1 MSIHDKR
8 DSIGRA
14 GLMSMMGDPRYTDA
28 DHPEHDMVV
37 DLIRRG
43 FEMVMGDPSS
53 AAAQLRRVEAD
64 APGPR
69 RAAMAGTEA
78 AAPTFATLFQNAAAD
93 GRRIEEMNS
102 DARAAFGRGLLLRAI
117 RAEGATMPSGF
128 DREGESA
135 AGFRTPLATRGA
147 DGDPARSGP
156 EAGQA
161 DPPKLA
167 PAPQAKTQ
175 AGEGAKPP
183 EQVAMSRRPSK
194 AQQEID
200 EAKRNPGKEDIV
212 FTMEESRQWA
222 ILNDRRVR
230 FNIEDNPAE
239 KGDASKYRDHEIGVD
254 TVKEHDAIIEREAK
268 RKGVDPDLVR
278 AIMYMENADGNP
290 LNLNRLV
297 EDFGLASSILPMNI
311 KPGMWAGLDGV
322 KKEDFKNPEANI
334 RAGVTLIKRIQD
346 RLDDPTPAKIGSIW
360 NFTGAEKVN
369 EIGARIQKIFDQKTW
384 LR

>member
-1 MSIHDKR
+1 MSIHDSR

-14 GLMSMMGDPRYTDA
+14 GLMSLMGDPRYTDA
-28 DHPEHDMVV
+28 DHPEHDMVL

-43 FEMVMGDPSS
+43 FEMVMGEVNS
-53 AAAQLRRVEAD
+53 
-64 APGPR
+64 PGF
-69 RAAMAGTEA
+69 T
-78 AAPTFATLFQNAAAD
+78 TLFDNDVAN
-93 GRRIEEMNS
+93 GRRIDLMNS
-102 DARAAFGRGLLLRAI
+102 DARAAFGRSLLLRAI
-117 RAEGATMPSGF
+117 RAEGATMPTGF
-128 DREGESA
+128 GREDVA
-135 AGFRTPLATRGA
+135 APGFGTPLATREA
-147 DGDPARSGP
+147 DGDRARSGP
-156 EAGQA
+156 EAGRA

-167 PAPQAKTQ
+167 PATPAKTQ
-175 AGEGAKPP
+175 MGEGAKPP

-200 EAKRNPGKEDIV
+200 DAKRNPGKEDIV

-230 FNIEDNPAE
+230 FNIEDNPAK
-239 KGDASKYRDHEIGVD
+239 KGDAPKYRDHEIGVD
-254 TVKEHDAIIEREAK
+254 VVKEHDAIIEREAK
-268 RKGVDPDLVR
+268 LKGVDPDLVR

-297 EDFGLASSILPMNI
+297 EDFGMASSILPMNI

-322 KKEDFKNPEANI
+322 KKEEFKNPEANI

-346 RLDDPTPAKIGSIW
+346 HLDDPTPAKIGSIW

-369 EIGARIQKIFDQKTW
+369 EKGARIQRIFDQKAW

>member
-1 MSIHDKR
+1 MENIIIESCRCDDAPDRGERHVNHDSR
-8 DSIGRA
+8 TSIGRA
-14 GLMSMMGDPRYTDA
+14 GLMSLMGDPRYTDA
-28 DHPEHDMVV
+28 NHPEHDRVV

-43 FEMVMGDPSS
+43 FELVAG
-53 AAAQLRRVEAD
+53 EAD
-64 APGPR
+64 APGF
-69 RAAMAGTEA
+69 T
-78 AAPTFATLFQNAAAD
+78 TLFDNDAGG
-93 GRRIEEMNS
+93 GRRIDLMNS
-102 DARAAFGRGLLLRAI
+102 DARADFGRNLLLRAI

-128 DREGESA
+128 DREGVA
-135 AGFRTPLATRGA
+135 VPGFRNPLAAPRA
-147 DGDPARSGP
+147 DGHPAPREPQARKDDPA
-156 EAGQA
+156 
-161 DPPKLA
+161 KLA
-167 PAPQAKTQ
+167 PATPAQTQ

-230 FNIEDNPAE
+230 FNIEDDPAE
-239 KGDASKYRDHEIGVD
+239 KGDASKLRDHGIGVD
-254 TVKEHDAIIEREAK
+254 VVKEHDAIIEREAK

-278 AIMYMENADGNP
+278 AIIYMENADGNP
-290 LNLNRLV
+290 LNPGRLV
-297 EDFGLASSILPMNI
+297 EEFGMASSILPMNI
-311 KPGMWAGLDGV
+311 KPGIWAGLDGV
-322 KKEDFKNPEANI
+322 KKEEFKNPEANI
-334 RAGVTLIKRIQD
+334 RAGVTLIKRIRD
-346 RLDDPTPAKIGSIW
+346 RLDDPTRAKIGSIW